1 MTKIVVTGMGIIS
14 ALGNGQ
20 EETLKGLRAG
30 KTAVGPIRILQTK
43 HHELPAGE
51 VALSDEEL
59 KEILGLPVNAV
70 TNRTTLL
77 ARVAMKEAL
86 TEAQLS
92 PSASDE
98 IVFISGNTVGGMEKS
113 EQYYRDFQQN
123 DSRNEYIGLHDCGA
137 CTEMIAEEF
146 SGQFKLTSTIST
158 ACSSAANAVILGA
171 NLIKDG
177 TAEIAVVGGTE
188 CLSKFHLNGF
198 NTLMILDSEPCKPF
212 DAQRNG
218 LNLGE
223 GAAYL
228 VLETEE
234 SALRRNAPILCEL
247 SGYGNSCDAFH
258 QTATSPNGEGPYLAM
273 QKALQSSGLSANDID
288 YINAHGTGT
297 PNNDEC
303 EGYAMMR
310 IFGDKMPPVSSTKA
324 YTGHTTSAAGS
335 VESVISILALKHQL
349 IPANLHYH
357 NPIEGHGFKPVTEVK
372 ENVPLKHVLT
382 NSFGFGGNDSSC
394 IFSAYRGQETGDRI
408 QNSEFKIQ
416 KTEGIAHSSQLTTHS
431 SQLTTHNSQLTAP
444 SSHPAYIRA
453 ASQISLQ
460 APLSEQW
467 FDEPVVPNATNCD
480 SQEANYSQYIN
491 PMAARRMGKLFKR
504 AIATAVDVLHKGN
517 CEQVDAIVTGT
528 GLGCI
533 EHTEKFL
540 HAMLDNDEELLPPT
554 HFMQST
560 HNTISSQMALH
571 LKCHGYNCTY
581 SHRGTSFDSGLLDV
595 LTQMHLGDIHNA
607 LVCGHEEMTP
617 LYFKMLGKI
626 GYWKE
631 EATNEENL
639 RRHDSNGTFSGSC
652 SLNLLLTNTAYAD
665 NLCAIRAMEM
675 LYKPELQQLD
685 SAIQRILAQ
694 NNLTINDISAVVMGL
709 NGDQSNDEVYLNFAR
724 QQCPDTPIVWY
735 KHLFGESYCASAF
748 GVYTGAV
755 ILQRQT
761 IPNHL
766 IYKGKVAK
774 DAPIKHILVYNHF
787 QNKDHSLILLSSCL
801 Y

>member
-1 MTKIVVTGMGIIS
+1 MTKIVVTGIGIIS
-14 ALGNGQ
+14 ALGKGK

-43 HHELPAGE
+43 HHELPVGE
-51 VALSDEEL
+51 VTLSDEEMKQL
-59 KEILGLPVNAV
+59 VGMPADTA
-70 TNRTTLL
+70 TNRTSLL
-77 ARVAMKEAL
+77 ARVALKEAIA
-86 TEAQLS
+86 EAQLG
-92 PSASDE
+92 PSASDS
-98 IVFISGNTVGGMEKS
+98 IVLISGNTVGGMEKS
-113 EQYYRDFQQN
+113 EQYYWDFQEN
-123 DSRNEYIGLHDCGA
+123 DNRNEYIGLHDCGV
-137 CTEMIAEEF
+137 CTQMIAEEF
-146 SGQFKLTSTIST
+146 AGHLKLTSTIAT
-158 ACSSAANAVILGA
+158 ACSSAANAVIFGA

-177 TAEIAVVGGTE
+177 TAEIAIVGGTE

-198 NTLMILDSEPCKPF
+198 NTLMILDKEPCKPF

-234 SALRRNAPILCEL
+234 SALRRNVPILCEL

-273 QKALQSSGLSANDID
+273 RKALQSSGLSANDID

-297 PNNDEC
+297 SNNDEC

-310 IFGDKMPPVSSTKA
+310 IFGDKIPPISSTKA

-335 VESVISILALKHQL
+335 VESVISILALKYQF
-349 IPANLHYH
+349 IPANLHYSS
-357 NPIEGHGFKPVTEVK
+357 PIEGHNFKPVSEVR

-394 IFSAYRGQETGDRI
+394 IFSAYRKQGTEDRI
-408 QNSEFKIQ
+408 QNSESKIQ
-416 KTEGIAHSSQLTTHS
+416 KAEETAHSSQLTAHS
-431 SQLTTHNSQLTAP
+431 SRP
-444 SSHPAYIRA
+444 IFIRA

-467 FDEPVVPNATNCD
+467 FDEPVVPSSLNSG

-491 PMAARRMGKLFKR
+491 PMAARRMGKLFMR

-533 EHTEKFL
+533 ENTEKFL
-540 HAMLDNDEELLPPT
+540 IAMLNNDEELLSPT

-595 LTQMHLGDIHNA
+595 LTQMHLGDIHKA

-617 LYFKMLGKI
+617 EYFRMLDRI
-626 GYWKE
+626 GYWKKE
-631 EATNEENL
+631 GIDKETL
-639 RRHDSNGTFSGSC
+639 HRHDSNGSFSGSC
-652 SLNLLLTNTAYAD
+652 SLNLLLTDTPDAD
-665 NLCAIRAMEM
+665 NLCAIRGMEM
-675 LYKPELQQLD
+675 LYKPDSQQLD
-685 SAIQRILAQ
+685 SALQRLLAQ
-694 NNLTINDISAVVMGL
+694 NNLNINDISAMVMGFS
-709 NGDQSNDEVYLNFAR
+709 GDKANDEVYLNFAR
-724 QQCPDTPIVWY
+724 QQCHDTPIVWY

-748 GVYTGAV
+748 GVYAGAV

-761 IPNHL
+761 VPNHL
-766 IYKGKVAK
+766 IYKGKTAEG
-774 DAPIKHILVYNHF
+774 APIKHILVYNHF